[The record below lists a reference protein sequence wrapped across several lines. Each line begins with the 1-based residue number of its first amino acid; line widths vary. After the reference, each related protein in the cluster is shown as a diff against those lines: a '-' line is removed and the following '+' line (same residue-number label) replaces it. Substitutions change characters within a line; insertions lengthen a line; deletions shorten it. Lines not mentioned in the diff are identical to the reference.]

1 MLRYYIRA
9 NGDGKARRW
18 RKGTTGAGVQGAHTC
33 VHAGEC
39 VALAWELDTEHVLDR
54 VYRVTDLRA
63 HHNASPSPYP
73 PPTRPSS
80 EAPRPRL
87 TARASHRPLC
97 LRLNATPSHAR
108 THVYAYIYTY
118 IRSSTM
124 LSWQTM
130 RDLARS
136 PFFATIV
143 RAVLITCDAQYG
155 RDKFSP

>member
-1 MLRYYIRA
+1 MMEKREV
-9 NGDGKARRW
+9 DE
-18 RKGTTGAGVQGAHTC
+18 GTTGADQGRR
-33 VHAGEC
+33 AGDIHVRVREEC

-63 HHNASPSPYP
+63 HHNASPSPCP

-80 EAPRPRL
+80 GPRLRL

-97 LRLNATPSHAR
+97 LRLNATPSVAR
-108 THVYAYIYTY
+108 THLYTY
-118 IRSSTM
+118 NVCMYIRKRVYIAAQCRPSKTI
-124 LSWQTM
+124 

-143 RAVLITCDAQYG
+143 RVVLITLRRAIWPG
-155 RDKFSP
+155 